1 MSRMDA
7 YLSGMLRAE
16 TPVRYG
22 TAAERDAHNT
32 GFRGFPMW

>member
-7 YLSGMLRAE
+7 YLSRMLRAE

-22 TAAERDAHNT
+22 TAPERDAHNNDSA
-32 GFRGFPMW
+32 GVRA